1 MKFSCDGNSLKS
13 SINLLASLLPPR
25 ATLPSLSA
33 ILIESDQG
41 FLSLTAFNLS
51 VGLKLT
57 IAPEQVQG
65 NFKILVPGDVLNKL
79 VSTMVQSQKTSVI
92 EFEVDK
98 SNDVLIIAN
107 QFGTVEIALLD
118 PGSFPEIPR
127 KFTQD
132 KYLEI
137 DSEMLQLG
145 ISRTTP
151 FTGPAERFILSGV
164 NFKSKNHQLSLTTTD
179 GRTAA
184 MANFEIKNNSEI
196 STVIGEDFLSLL
208 NKIIKVLNIDEL
220 TLPIYFDDI
229 QVFIDLNL
237 PSIKASIWGRVLD
250 GAFPDVNKIIPTEFT
265 YSIQVLKADLL
276 NALDIIESVSAN
288 VGKPVDVDK
297 IKVVINNND
306 CVIEYS
312 PVQERK
318 VEQKITLEY
327 SNVDT
332 FAFALNKKYLL
343 KHLKSLASSSLITLQ
358 FNTST
363 NPIKITG
370 VEEPIE
376 ELGIIMPISLGT

>member
-297 IKVVINNND
+297 IKVVIN
-306 CVIEYS
+306 
-312 PVQERK
+312 
-318 VEQKITLEY
+318 KIL
-327 SNVDT
+327 T
-332 FAFALNKKYLL
+332 F
-343 KHLKSLASSSLITLQ
+343 
-358 FNTST
+358 
-363 NPIKITG
+363 
-370 VEEPIE
+370 
-376 ELGIIMPISLGT
+376 